1 MSIFLIYYE
10 SGQNVKYFYS
20 QYFFQLTD
28 AVWEVV
34 VSGRALVTEGAA
46 VVLAARTLEVAADL
60 VLDHADREAGAAVL
74 QRALGEAG
82 AGFAVGVVVVALD
95 QWEVST
101 EVT

>member
-1 MSIFLIYYE
+1 MYRDGTKCKIFLEPI
-10 SGQNVKYFYS
+10 
-20 QYFFQLTD
+20 FFQLTD

-34 VSGRALVTEGAA
+34 VSWRALVTEGAA

-82 AGFAVGVVVVALD
+82 AGLAVGVVVVALD